1 MEKENRTPS
10 YVAFIPADVRYDKE
24 LKPNE
29 KLLFGE
35 ISALANRKGHCWATN
50 KYFADLYEVA
60 VETVSRWIS
69 HLAEKG
75 YISTKIVYLED
86 GKTIKERRISIN
98 FFRDD
103 EDDEEPIDEKIKGI
117 DEKINDPIDQKINH
131 PIDEKIKENNT
142 SINNTSKNN
151 TKEINKEKQL
161 ENDFEE
167 LWKLYPRKAGKARA
181 FKAYKKA
188 IKEGSTNEEIR
199 QGIMNYV
206 KWIKDH
212 KTQEEYIKHGS
223 TFFNEKSWTDNLKSD
238 IQPEQRT
245 YGSEKPEGFDFFD
258 F

>member
-103 EDDEEPIDEKIKGI
+103 EDDEE
-117 DEKINDPIDQKINH
+117 